1 MKPRIRILLAPLAL
15 ALLIAPAQA
24 SAASSFC
31 GAGIGPFAATG
42 VDTTAPSSAWQKG
55 SPAGTVDIPLTGT
68 GVDGFE
74 WKVNCGTVTAVA
86 GNGTASIVG
95 DGTYRFTHRA
105 QETGTGIWTDWV
117 DSFVLIDST
126 TPANTTVP
134 LSTSWR
140 KGPAT
145 VPVLASNDTGSP
157 VHPEWRDGVSGP
169 WTLSGSASVNGT
181 GTHQLMTA
189 AVDAAGN
196 RDERTD
202 VVKIDNDVPVDTTVT
217 PAAGWHDGAVD
228 VDVEGTDA
236 HSGMVG
242 GHVEWQIDSQAP
254 GSGPEGTTVTLNTH
268 GQHVFKTRVVDAVG
282 NSTSW
287 VSRDVW
293 VNLQGPGDTTVY
305 PTTWFTTPSTVV
317 NLTASPNGA
326 PGIKKIEWRLDTN
339 TTGQTAAGVTT
350 VGVTVSGD
358 GVHRLEVR
366 ITDDWDRVLDWQS
379 HDIKIDTVNP
389 TDTTDVATGWLPY
402 SSLNVTVRGTDAHSK
417 IERVEWRIDGGNV
430 DSATGS
436 SYDVVV
442 GGQGVHTIETRV
454 VDNAGL
460 ASGWT
465 SHTIKLDSTLPTN
478 TTPAVPAGWRN
489 TPYSVVLNGTDALS
503 GVASVG
509 WKLQLEGELEG
520 AEQLGTRG
528 VETVTIT
535 ADGTHTLNTRVHDV
549 AGNPSGWR
557 TETIKIDT
565 VLPTDTTVYPSA
577 PVGNRHLITFVPHD
591 DRSGVAGIEWKLD
604 NGTVKTAASVNVTGE
619 GDHTI
624 SVRVKDNAGNW
635 SAWADHSVTVSLAL
649 DTTAPTDT
657 TVVPTNW
664 RTTDYPVVVSA
675 TDDIDGK
682 GVDYVEWRVDGNPV
696 ASGPSPSTFTVSTD
710 GVHEIE
716 TRAWDKAENVSVW
729 RTQTLKVD
737 KTLPVD
743 ATTLSTDWSK
753 TRTITL
759 SATDA
764 TSGVQKIEYKINGG
778 SLTTI
783 SAASGDVVLPADGT
797 FTIETRV
804 YDVAGQKTGW
814 KSQVYKVDT
823 VVPVNTTAAAP
834 TAWQTS
840 ALSLALTGAD
850 VGGSGVDHGEWRV
863 DGGATQSGSPALVET
878 EGTQQL
884 ETRVV
889 DKAGN
894 VSAWRPETVKVDH
907 TKPVNTTPLP
917 DAAWRK
923 TNYAVTVTGTDAT
936 PGSGVGHVEY
946 KLDGGS
952 AVSSSSVSIT
962 TEGAHTLE
970 SRIVDNAG
978 NLSEWRPDAIGID
991 KTVPTLA
998 VDCGSAAWR
1007 NAAPTCGVSAAGGL
1021 SGLPTL
1027 TAAIGSGAAVPVVD
1041 GKFTV
1046 AAEGTST
1053 INFRAVDGAGNQTLA
1068 SATVKVDTAAPS
1080 AAVTCVVGAGT
1091 SWVCTPTGGDALSG
1105 LGSLAYSVNGSAP
1118 APVSPGSAFAVQ
1130 KGTVLVYATDVAGN
1144 MAASAPVTL
1153 ADRTPPPPVAEAP
1166 TPRSTSEAVLMRK
1179 SSANSSR
1186 LLGQL
1191 AISSLPT
1198 GTTVDLRPLALGKGK
1213 FQIVIKVT
1221 TGKKTKTVTKTQTAK
1236 AGYSQRISVRVPAAA
1251 DTSVALTVRKRSGSR
1266 WVSYA
1271 AATAKL

>member
-1 MKPRIRILLAPLAL
+1 MKPRIRIVLATLAV

-42 VDTTAPSSAWQKG
+42 VDTTAPSSAWQQG

-74 WKVNCGTVTAVA
+74 WKVDCGAVTAVA

-95 DGTYRFTHRA
+95 DGIYRFTHRA
-105 QETGTGIWTDWV
+105 QETGTGVWTDWV
-117 DSFVLIDST
+117 DSFVQIDST
-126 TPANTTVP
+126 APANTTVP

-145 VPVLASNDTGSP
+145 VPVLAANDSGSP

-169 WTLSGSASVNGT
+169 WTLSGSATVDGT

-196 RDERTD
+196 RNERTD
-202 VVKIDNDVPVDTTVT
+202 VIKIDNTLPVDTTVT
-217 PAAGWHDGAVD
+217 PAPGWHDGPVD
-228 VDVEGTDA
+228 VDVEATDA
-236 HSGMVG
+236 DAGVD
-242 GHVEWQIDSQAP
+242 HVEWQIDAQTP
-254 GSGPEGTTVTLNTH
+254 GSGPEGTTVRIGTH
-268 GQHVFKTRVVDAVG
+268 GKHIFKTRVVDTVG
-282 NSTSW
+282 NVSVW
-287 VSRDVW
+287 VARDVW
-293 VNLQGPGDTTVY
+293 VDIQGPVDSTVV
-305 PTTWFTTPSTVV
+305 PTTWFTTPSTVIDI
-317 NLTASPNGA
+317 TADDTNGS
-326 PGIKKIEWRLDTN
+326 GIKKIEWRLDTN
-339 TTGQTAAGVTT
+339 TTGQALGVTT
-350 VGVTVSGD
+350 VPVTVSGD
-358 GVHRLEVR
+358 GVHKLEVR
-366 ITDDWDRVLDWQS
+366 ITDNQDRVLDWQS
-379 HDIKIDTVNP
+379 HDVKIDTVNP
-389 TDTTDVATGWLPY
+389 LDTTNVATGWLPY
-402 SSLNVTVRGTDAHSK
+402 SSLNVTVRGTDAHSQ
-417 IERVEWRIDGGNV
+417 IQRVEWRIDGGNV

-442 GGQGVHTIETRV
+442 GGQGPHTIETRV

-460 ASGWT
+460 ASGWS
-465 SHTIKLDSTLPTN
+465 SHPIKLDSTLPTN

-565 VLPTDTTVYPSA
+565 VAPTDATVYPSST
-577 PVGNRHLITFVPHD
+577 VGNRHLITFVPQD
-591 DRSGVAGIEWKLD
+591 DRSGVAGIEWKVD
-604 NGTVKTAASVNVTGE
+604 NGTVKTAASMNVTGE

-635 SAWADHSVTVSLAL
+635 SAWADHAVTVSLAV

-664 RTTDYPVVVSA
+664 RLSDYQVTVSA

-696 ASGPSPSTFTVSTD
+696 ASGPSGSTFTVSTD

-716 TRAWDKAENVSVW
+716 TRAWDKAENSSVW

-737 KTLPVD
+737 KTLPAD
-743 ATTLSTDWSK
+743 TTNLSTDWAK

-778 SLTTI
+778 SVSTI
-783 SAASGDVVLPADGT
+783 AAASGDVTLTADGT
-797 FTIETRV
+797 FTVETRV
-804 YDVAGQKTGW
+804 YDVAGQKTSF
-814 KSQVYKVDT
+814 KSQTYKVDT
-823 VVPVNTTAAAP
+823 VAPVNTSTAAP
-834 TAWQTS
+834 TAWQS
-840 ALSLALTGAD
+840 AALSLALVGTD

-863 DGGATQSGSPALVET
+863 DGGDPRTGSPALVET
-878 EGTQQL
+878 EGTQLL

-894 VSAWRPETVKVDH
+894 PSAWRSETVKVDH

-923 TNYAVTVTGTDAT
+923 TNYAVVVAGTDAT

-952 AVSSSSVSIT
+952 AVSSSAVSIT
-962 TEGAHTLE
+962 TEGSHTLE

-978 NLSEWRPDAIGID
+978 NVSAWRTDSIGID

-998 VDCGSAAWR
+998 VDCGPVVWR
-1007 NAAPTCGVSAAGGL
+1007 NSAPTCGVSAEGGL

-1046 AAEGTST
+1046 AAAGAST

-1068 SATVKVDTAAPS
+1068 SATVKVDTVAPT
-1080 AAVTCVVGAGT
+1080 AAVTCVTGAGT

-1105 LGSLAYSVNGSAP
+1105 LGSLAYSVNGSVP
-1118 APVSPGSAFAVQ
+1118 APVAPGATFAVQ
-1130 KGTVLVYATDVAGN
+1130 KGTVLVYAADVAGN

-1179 SSANSSR
+1179 GRASSSR

-1213 FQIVIKVT
+1213 FQFVIKVT
-1221 TGKKTKTVTKTQTAK
+1221 TAKKRKTVTKTQTAK
-1236 AGYSQRISVRVPAAA
+1236 AGYSRRISVRVPAAA
-1251 DTSVALTVRKRSGSR
+1251 DTSVSLTVRKRSGRR

-1271 AATAKL
+1271 TATAKL